1 MILRLARPQ
10 ETAVLAEVEAG
21 QPRSAGWGKQGFDS
35 EIPQACSR
43 VFCAEE
49 NGKVL
54 GFLALRAAGG
64 AAEILNVA
72 VDAQHCGR
80 GVGWSLLRHAL
91 LELGRAG
98 VLRVTLEVAQDNV
111 PACALYA
118 KGGFSR
124 LGTRKNFYGPGRH
137 AWVLG
142 ADL

>member
-1 MILRLARPQ
+1 MILRLACPQ
-10 ETAVLAEVEAG
+10 DAAALAELEAG
-21 QPRSAGWGKQGFDS
+21 QPRAAGWGKKGFDS
-35 EIPQACSR
+35 EILQTCSR

-49 NGKVL
+49 NGEIW

-72 VDAQHCGR
+72 VDKRHCGR
-80 GVGWSLLRHAL
+80 GVGWSRLRHAFC
-91 LELGRAG
+91 ELGREG
-98 VLRVTLEVAQDNV
+98 VFHVTLEVAQDNA

-118 KGGFSR
+118 KGGFVR
-124 LGTRKNFYGPGRH
+124 LGTRKDFYGPGRD